1 MTAWTTPIQLR
12 ALGEK
17 RFDAEHEDFAMLVV
31 GLAEAGDADV
41 APALSRLHAHAF
53 QHFEAEDI
61 ELHVLGGTA
70 NECHLDEH
78 KSVLASM
85 REVECLVATGNF
97 EIARALAR
105 KLAEWL
111 PHHVEEMDLRL
122 TQALFTMRTGGA
134 QVQIRRPARLLDP
147 A

>member
-12 ALGEK
+12 TLGER
-17 RFDAEHEDFAMLVV
+17 RFDGEHEEFAVLIAE
-31 GLAEAGDADV
+31 LADAGGADIAV
-41 APALSRLHAHAF
+41 ALSRLHAHAI
-53 QHFEAEDI
+53 QHFEAEDV

-85 REVECLVATGNF
+85 REVECLVAADNF
-97 EIARALAR
+97 EIARTLAG

-111 PHHVEEMDLRL
+111 PLHVEEMDLRL

-134 QVQIRRPARLLDP
+134 QVQIRRAARRPDQ